1 MTYIIAEIGQNHCG
15 SVDTAH
21 ALIESVAVPIRDD
34 LDDSHLQGVDAIKLT
49 KRDLQFELTHSAA
62 ARPYDSP
69 HSYGETYGAHRH
81 ELELTY
87 DEHHACYDHAKS
99 LGLDFV
105 LTICAPTCVPHILA
119 RFTPDAIKVASR
131 DLTNGPLLQVLAE
144 THLPLILS
152 TGMAGP
158 GELNDALKLI
168 EQHDGNLH
176 SILHC
181 LSQYPADYRRLNL
194 ATIDWLIGN
203 YGSVDCHIGF
213 SDHSIGIAMAPV
225 AVALGAQVIEKH
237 VTLSRAGKGSDHAG
251 SLEPDGLRRMVRD
264 IRNTERALGMYSMF
278 RDEVVAGTRAKLE
291 RSIAAAVPIAAGE
304 TIDESNTCML
314 SPGTGFRW
322 TARNLVYGR
331 QAKRDIPAKEL
342 VRPEHLRGD
351 S

>member
-1 MTYIIAEIGQNHCG
+1 MTYIIAEIGQNHNG
-15 SVDTAH
+15 SVNTAH
-21 ALIESVAVPIRDD
+21 ALIESVAVPIRDE
-34 LDDSHLQGVDAIKLT
+34 LDGSHLAGVDAIKLT

-62 ARPYDSP
+62 AAPYDNP
-69 HSYGETYGAHRH
+69 HSYGETYGAHRY

-105 LTICAPTCVPHILA
+105 LTICAPTCVPHILE
-119 RFTPDAIKVASR
+119 RFEPDAIKVASR

-144 THLPLILS
+144 TGLPLILS

-158 GELNDALKLI
+158 DELNAALKLI
-168 EQHDGNLH
+168 EQHNGNLH

-181 LSQYPADYRRLNL
+181 LSQYPAEYRRLNL
-194 ATIDWLIGN
+194 RTIPWLAER
-203 YGSVDCHIGF
+203 YDCHIGF

-264 IRNTERALGMYSMF
+264 IRNTERALGHDLMF
-278 RDEVVAGTRAKLE
+278 YDDAVTETALKLE
-291 RSIAAAVPIAAGE
+291 RSIAAARTIEAGE
-304 TIDESNTCML
+304 TIDETNTCML
-314 SPGTGFRW
+314 SPGTGYLWSVRGGVYGQVAVRTIPSKELI
-322 TARNLVYGR
+322 TAR
-331 QAKRDIPAKEL
+331 DIIPDA
-342 VRPEHLRGD
+342 
-351 S
+351 